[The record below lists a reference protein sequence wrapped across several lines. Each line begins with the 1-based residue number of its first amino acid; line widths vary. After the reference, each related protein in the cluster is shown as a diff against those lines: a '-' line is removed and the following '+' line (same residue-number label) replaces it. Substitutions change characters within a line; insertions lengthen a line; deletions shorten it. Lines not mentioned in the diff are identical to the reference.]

1 MNFLGASVSL
11 LEGTSLKQVTNAA
24 LSSEEEATSTL
35 IFIATCLW
43 SSLPRTPVPR
53 LHNGSLEQTYRR
65 KILSLGLNLCVT
77 SSFFVQHCLR
87 HCT

>member
-24 LSSEEEATSTL
+24 LSSEEEATSTAEQLNISL

-53 LHNGSLEQTYRR
+53 LHDGSLEQIYRR
-65 KILSLGLNLCVT
+65 KILSLG
-77 SSFFVQHCLR
+77 
-87 HCT
+87 